1 MESLA
6 ALVEEDLEKCLLQV
20 NVRISSSDESE
31 QSVQHA
37 QETSTT
43 TICHYHHH
51 NLHDLS
57 QQHH

>member
-6 ALVEEDLEKCLLQV
+6 ALVEEDLEKCLQV
-20 NVRISSSDESE
+20 NVKIPSE